1 MGSGR
6 DERLRVKAETARNRQ
21 SRLRRCNGETTHE
34 PQEGRHRP
42 RPRGGEENPGYE
54 EERTPPGPIWV
65 RLYESR
71 TELSVIGIVGK
82 GRGFSGSGVSASRG
96 RCGLSLRGSILTER
110 AHGPASFLLRGASRP
125 RYRVRCQ
132 PEPIRPFACVRTT
145 RVSCTHVVDVI
156 PVPLKIDST
165 SRPCMGS
172 PSMGVRR
179 HVDQPSPC
187 ML

>member
-1 MGSGR
+1 M
-6 DERLRVKAETARNRQ
+6 AAT
-21 SRLRRCNGETTHE
+21 SR
-34 PQEGRHRP
+34 
-42 RPRGGEENPGYE
+42 
-54 EERTPPGPIWV
+54 
-65 RLYESR
+65 
-71 TELSVIGIVGK
+71 ELSA
-82 GRGFSGSGVSASRG
+82 RQFPQFLPSPSCPCSHNRPPAY
-96 RCGLSLRGSILTER
+96 GLSDAPDVHGPARAADVSDARHAKFVSRCLADTNRRSEWCRYRGCDGPSWCLSLTGSILTER